1 MGAIMIGIA
10 AGVAS
15 YFAATKL
22 KNLLGYDDSL
32 DVFGVHAVGGIIGAL
47 LTGVFSAA
55 TFGGAGIDGSIGNQV
70 TVQAIGI
77 VVTIA
82 YTGFLSWII
91 LKTVG
96 AVIGLRVSEEEESE
110 GLDIALHQE
119 SGYNL

>member
-1 MGAIMIGIA
+1 M
-10 AGVAS
+10 
-15 YFAATKL
+15 
-22 KNLLGYDDSL
+22 
-32 DVFGVHAVGGIIGAL
+32 
-47 LTGVFSAA
+47 
-55 TFGGAGIDGSIGNQV
+55 
-70 TVQAIGI
+70 QAIGI